1 MATASD
7 DIRATVPEPPAVRR
21 ADGPKPSCSECRF
34 HIPHLTRPGGW
45 CACDVA
51 ELKWHVVAAGRP
63 LCRDFAPWPENGDA
77 AWAFAEMQ
85 PAMRPHHPH
94 GGGRVY

>member
-1 MATASD
+1 
-7 DIRATVPEPPAVRR
+7 
-21 ADGPKPSCSECRF
+21 
-34 HIPHLTRPGGW
+34 
-45 CACDVA
+45 VA